1 MKKNAGQTH
10 ALAFLM
16 MGHTV
21 QRIFTV
27 FLTTAVQMVD
37 VESAANMNTVI
48 TLPKRLAWI
57 ELVLVQEKLV

>member
-1 MKKNAGQTH
+1 MKKNAGQTYV
-10 ALAFLM
+10 LVFLM
-16 MGHTV
+16 MRHTV